1 MFAGR
6 RPHPVHSMPWK
17 VQTFVC
23 TRCSAITTRQ
33 PGDDAPARV
42 SRASVRPSLGAET
55 WTGEYGSYTA
65 LLDGRLHRI
74 VAYPRGS
81 PLAGKFGCYCE
92 GRHTGLTAD
101 LAAAK
106 AWCQTWAER
115 TSSSLSA
122 NTAAPASAI

>member
-6 RPHPVHSMPWK
+6 QPHPVRGMPWEL
-17 VQTFVC
+17 QTFAC
-23 TRCSAITTRQ
+23 MRCSAVTTRQ
-33 PGDDAPARV
+33 PGDDVPASV
-42 SRASVRPSLGAET
+42 SRASAPPSLALAA

-65 LLDGRLHRI
+65 MLDGLAYRI

-92 GRHTGLTAD
+92 GRYTALTTD

-106 AWCQTWAER
+106 AWCLTSAET
-115 TSSSLSA
+115 TSSTLSA
-122 NTAAPASAI
+122 DSASPVPAT